1 MRRSRCSCGS
11 SRRRGSSAWPTCCA
25 AVPAARGAGRR
36 CRRRSRSS
44 SRKRRATPRRSSR
57 PSGSCKGATRAS
69 RCASSAATSFPKG
82 RASRHSRKRPRPAT
96 TRSERRSARLGTT
109 DQARYLA
116 SLYVDDLADAWRDGI
131 DPRFELAR
139 YGERLAASA
148 PTFDPLE
155 AALAAE
161 PTLVDE
167 ALDELTRELVA
178 RHRPDVVGMSAPFP
192 GNVYGAFRMA
202 RVVRAAA
209 PEAKLVLGG
218 GWVNT
223 ELRALRE
230 PRVFDYF
237 DYVTLDDGE
246 RPLLNLLARLKR
258 ASVRRSC
265 ARTCAKATPSC
276 SRPTRRSTTSRRTDT
291 GTPTYD
297 GLPLAD
303 YVSVLEMLNP
313 MHRLWSDGRWN
324 KITLA
329 HGCYW
334 KKCSF
339 CDVSLDYIGRYD
351 RPSTDVV
358 LERIRALIAE
368 TGQTGFHLVDEA
380 APPAGMRALAKRLLD
395 EQLEHHVVGQHPVRE
410 DVHAGALRAARAI
423 GLRRRQRRPRGR
435 VGPAARAHEER
446 RDGRASRARHARVHG
461 RRHHGARVSDVR
473 LSRRE
478 TAQETVDAL
487 ERVRQLFE
495 AGCIQSAYWHRFSA
509 TAHSPIGLAPR
520 ALRHHADAAAEDHV
534 RAQRRRS
541 STIPSAPTTTFSA
554 PACARRSTTTCSAS
568 GLDAD
573 VRVWFE
579 PPRSGARRSGRRRVR
594 RAPAVSEDDGCAGSH
609 RTLPRRVAAVLI
621 ALNKPFGVISKF
633 SPEPGKRTLADY
645 VPIRDVYPAGRLDT
659 DSEGLLLLTDD
670 GALAS
675 THREPAPQ
683 ARENVLGAG
692 RGLADRRGDRGAARR
707 RRPRRLRHEAGRRPA
722 HRRAPRPLA
731 ARPADPLPRE
741 DPDGV
746 ARAHAARRQEPPGQ
760 AHDGARRLS
769 DAAPRRGPRSAT
781 SASRA
786 WRPANGARSTQK
798 T

>member
-1 MRRSRCSCGS
+1 MRVLLLTPPMTQLNTPYPATAYLTGFLRAHAGDLGLTVSQADASLALFLRLYSEPWVERMAAVLG
-11 SRRRGSSAWPTCCA
+11 RRARRARRGPPMPPSIAQLLAHAPRYTA
-25 AVPAARGAGRR
+25 TVEPAIRFLQGRDPSLALRIAGRDFLPEG
-36 CRRRSRSS
+36 
-44 SRKRRATPRRSSR
+44 PRFAQLAEADAAGDD
-57 PSGSCKGATRAS
+57 PLGAAFG
-69 RCASSAATSFPKG
+69 A
-82 RASRHSRKRPRPAT
+82 
-96 TRSERRSARLGTT
+96 LGTT

-131 DPRFELAR
+131 DTRFELAR

-148 PTFDPLE
+148 PTFEPLE
-155 AALAAE
+155 AALTGE

-178 RHRPDVVGMSAPFP
+178 RYRPDVVGMSAPFP

-246 RPLLNLLARLKR
+246 RPLLNLLARLKGQR
-258 ASVRRSC
+258 APLVRTYVRKGDAVVLETDATQHDFP
-265 ARTCAKATPSC
+265 AR
-276 SRPTRRSTTSRRTDT
+276 DT

-339 CDVSLDYIGRYD
+339 CDVSLDYIGHYD

-358 LERIRALIAE
+358 LGRIRALIAE

-395 EQLEHHVVGQHPVRE
+395 ERLSITWWGNIRFEKTFTPELCRLLAQSGCVAVSGGLEVASDRLLELMKKGVTVAQVARVTRAFTDAGIM
-410 DVHAGALRAARAI
+410 VHAYLMYGF
-423 GLRRRQRRPRGR
+423 PT
-435 VGPAARAHEER
+435 
-446 RDGRASRARHARVHG
+446 
-461 RRHHGARVSDVR
+461 
-473 LSRRE
+473 E

-495 AGCIQSAYWHRFSA
+495 AGCLQSAYWHRFSA
-509 TAHSPIGLAPR
+509 TAHSPIGLDPARYGITLDPPPKVTFAHNDVAFVDPVGTDHDFLGAGLR
-520 ALRHHADAAAEDHV
+520 KALYNYMHGV
-534 RAQRRRS
+534 
-541 STIPSAPTTTFSA
+541 
-554 PACARRSTTTCSAS
+554 

-573 VRVWFE
+573 VRAWFE

-594 RAPAVSEDDGCAGSH
+594 RSPAVPK
-609 RTLPRRVAAVLI
+609 TTVAPDLI
-621 ALNKPFGVISKF
+621 AHC
-633 SPEPGKRTLADY
+633 LA
-645 VPIRDVYPAGRLDT
+645 
-659 DSEGLLLLTDD
+659 E
-670 GALAS
+670 
-675 THREPAPQ
+675 
-683 ARENVLGAG
+683 
-692 RGLADRRGDRGAARR
+692 
-707 RRPRRLRHEAGRRPA
+707 
-722 HRRAPRPLA
+722 
-731 ARPADPLPRE
+731 
-741 DPDGV
+741 
-746 ARAHAARRQEPPGQ
+746 
-760 AHDGARRLS
+760 
-769 DAAPRRGPRSAT
+769 
-781 SASRA
+781 
-786 WRPANGARSTQK
+786 
-798 T
+798 